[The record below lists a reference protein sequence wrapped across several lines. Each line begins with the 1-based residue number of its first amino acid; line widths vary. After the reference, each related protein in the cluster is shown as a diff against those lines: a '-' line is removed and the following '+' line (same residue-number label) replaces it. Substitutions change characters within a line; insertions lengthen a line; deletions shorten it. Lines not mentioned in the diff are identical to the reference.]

1 MTQRA
6 GVTMDNG
13 DPEAS
18 VCVVAASS
26 AWPFYQ
32 ATGSYICQAN
42 RRFRDAGWLGF
53 YSARTIHPLVARIE
67 HTVPE
72 IDLDEEHAAPLALSA
87 DPLERR
93 VGKAMAAGLH
103 EGMSGTVQ
111 VVILSGPREA
121 ATQTIG
127 AVKHEGRTAW
137 TMFQRYVPLGRL
149 RTAELTSELSDEEGD
164 DGGH

>member
-1 MTQRA
+1 
-6 GVTMDNG
+6 MDNG
-13 DPEAS
+13 EDAT

-42 RRFRDAGWLGF
+42 RRFRDARWLGF

-67 HTVPE
+67 HTVPQ
-72 IDLDEEHAAPLALSA
+72 IDLDEEHAAVLALSA
-87 DPLERR
+87 DPVERR

-111 VVILSGPREA
+111 VVVLSGPRDA
-121 ATQTIG
+121 ATETTG
-127 AVKHEGRTAW
+127 AVRHEGRSAW
-137 TMFQRYVPLGRL
+137 TMFQRYVSLRRL
-149 RTAELTSELSDEEGD
+149 REAELTSELTDGEAG

>member
-1 MTQRA
+1 MTIERA
-6 GVTMDNG
+6 DNQA
-13 DPEAS
+13 P

-67 HTVPE
+67 HTVPQ

-93 VGKAMAAGLH
+93 VGQAMAAGLH

-111 VVILSGPREA
+111 VVVLSGPRDS
-121 ATQTIG
+121 ATQHIG
-127 AVKHEGRTAW
+127 SVRHEGRSAW

-149 RTAELTSELSDEEGD
+149 RDAEQTSELSDGEEGD
-164 DGGH
+164 VGQ

>member
-1 MTQRA
+1 MTIERVDDQA
-6 GVTMDNG
+6 
-13 DPEAS
+13 P

-67 HTVPE
+67 HVVPE
-72 IDLDEEHAAPLALSA
+72 VDLDEETAAPLALSA
-87 DPLERR
+87 DPDQRR
-93 VGKAMAAGLH
+93 VGQAMAAGLH

-111 VVILSGPREA
+111 VVLLSRPRDA
-121 ATQTIG
+121 VTQQVG
-127 AVKHEGRTAW
+127 AVRHEGRTAW

-149 RTAELTSELSDEEGD
+149 RAAELTSDLAGEEGD
-164 DGGH
+164 EVGH

>member
-1 MTQRA
+1 MIMERVDDGA
-6 GVTMDNG
+6 
-13 DPEAS
+13 P

-67 HTVPE
+67 HVVPE
-72 IDLDEEHAAPLALSA
+72 VDLDDETSAPLALST
-87 DPLERR
+87 DPEERR
-93 VGKAMAAGLH
+93 VGQAMAAGLH

-111 VVILSGPREA
+111 VVLLSRPRDSV
-121 ATQTIG
+121 TQQVG
-127 AVKHEGRTAW
+127 AVRHEGRTAW
-137 TMFQRYVPLGRL
+137 TMFQRFTDLDRL
-149 RTAELTSELSDEEGD
+149 RTAASTD
-164 DGGH
+164 DLGAG

>member
-1 MTQRA
+1 MTREPVDDA
-6 GVTMDNG
+6 
-13 DPEAS
+13 E

-42 RRFRDAGWLGF
+42 RRFRDATRLGF

-67 HTVPE
+67 HTVPQ
-72 IDLDEEHAAPLALSA
+72 IDLDDEHAAALALSA
-87 DPLERR
+87 DPVERR

-111 VVILSGPREA
+111 VVVLSAPRDP
-121 ATQTIG
+121 ATETIG
-127 AVKHEGRTAW
+127 AIRHEGRSAW
-137 TMFQRYVPLGRL
+137 TVFQRYVPLGRL
-149 RTAELTSELSDEEGD
+149 RAAELTSDLADTDAGEAD